1 MADFLVIG
9 FRECKKD
16 HIDEGIWSFLVCS
29 SWLLCH
35 RAERSN
41 VGRPA
46 QDIRD
51 LSDNRVFQRRISVS
65 CSMAISHSV
74 SWIVDNSGL
83 LMVSFRRKL
92 LESCFRKLMSSMPP
106 NRSGSLLPQNPT
118 RVNYVNGWKGFAGVS
133 FLVFSKIV
141 FPLIKPAIVT
151 ACIFSFMW
159 RWDDFLSALLYVS
172 KYLVEG
178 ISTSGLKG

>member
-51 LSDNRVFQRRISVS
+51 LSDNRVFQRQNIRFLFNGHKPF
-65 CSMAISHSV
+65 CQL
-74 SWIVDNSGL
+74 D
-83 LMVSFRRKL
+83 RR
-92 LESCFRKLMSSMPP
+92 
-106 NRSGSLLPQNPT
+106 
-118 RVNYVNGWKGFAGVS
+118 
-133 FLVFSKIV
+133 
-141 FPLIKPAIVT
+141 
-151 ACIFSFMW
+151 
-159 RWDDFLSALLYVS
+159 
-172 KYLVEG
+172 
-178 ISTSGLKG
+178 